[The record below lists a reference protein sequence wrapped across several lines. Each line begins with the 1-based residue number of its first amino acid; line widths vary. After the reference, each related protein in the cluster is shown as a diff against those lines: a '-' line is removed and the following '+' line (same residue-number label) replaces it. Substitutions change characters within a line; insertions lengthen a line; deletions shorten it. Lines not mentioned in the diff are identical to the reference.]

1 MKMNRVFLLTG
12 SNRGESLRLMN
23 TAVRLVGEELG
34 QVVRESRV
42 YCSEPWGY
50 SSSALFYNQS
60 IEIASTLSADSIL
73 EKILEIET
81 RMGRIR
87 LGEGYSDREMDID
100 ILFYGDEIIE
110 KENLAI
116 PHPRMHLRRFAL
128 VPMEEIAPN
137 LIHPVF
143 NKSISQL
150 LTTCTDSSAVVEIS
164 QEL

>member
-1 MKMNRVFLLTG
+1 MNRVFLLTG
-12 SNRGESLRLMN
+12 SNRGESLHLMN
-23 TAVRLVGEELG
+23 TAARLIGEELG
-34 QVVRESRV
+34 PIVRESRI
-42 YCSEPWGY
+42 YCTEPWGY
-50 SSSALFYNQS
+50 DSSSLFYNQGL
-60 IEIASTLSADSIL
+60 EIKTRLSAEDIL
-73 EKILEIET
+73 EKILEIEA

-110 KENLAI
+110 VENLAI

-143 NKSISQL
+143 NKSISEL
-150 LTTCTDSSAVVEIS
+150 LDSCADSSAVVEIP
-164 QEL
+164 